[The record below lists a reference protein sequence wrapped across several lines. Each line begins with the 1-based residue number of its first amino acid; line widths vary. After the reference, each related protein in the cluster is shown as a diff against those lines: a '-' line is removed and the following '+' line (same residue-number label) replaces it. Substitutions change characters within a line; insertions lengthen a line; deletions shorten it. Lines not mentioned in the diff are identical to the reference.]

1 MESTFTDMFSLREG
15 ESPLD
20 AVKRIRAH
28 PHFPY
33 LGEFDIVNLVV
44 FLNKTSSKYSKTN
57 IKYEMYLLFI
67 SYHLLP
73 SAYATCRIGE
83 IYLCGRKNKKTS
95 PIRNIRRN
103 YNKALQYL
111 TLASR
116 FNYPKAYYLLGLLY
130 CDLRNYDDMLHFL
143 ELSASMCYPDALFQL
158 GMLYFNGKDN
168 IIKKNFQKA
177 YKYFEHSATHGHNSG
192 IFMLKNFGDSIM
204 SRYISQR
211 IDEMISNGMSPITQG
226 ECPIC
231 FEEKVGYKLSCH
243 EKHFVCCECLDQ
255 LLEAEILATGQIK
268 CPMCRALS

>member
-1 MESTFTDMFSLREG
+1 MESIFTGMFSLKEK
-15 ESPLD
+15 ESPLS
-20 AVKRIRAH
+20 AVARIRAH
-28 PHFPY
+28 PQFPY

-44 FLNKTSSKYSKTN
+44 FLNKTSSKYLRTN
-57 IKYEMYLLFI
+57 IKYELYLLFI

-83 IYLCGRKNKKTS
+83 IYLHGRKNKKAS
-95 PIRNIRRN
+95 PIKNIRRN
-103 YNKALQYL
+103 YKKALQYL

-116 FNYPKAYYLLGLLY
+116 FNDPKAYYLIGILY

-143 ELSASMCYPDALFQL
+143 ELSASMCYPDALIQL

-177 YKYFEHSATHGHNSG
+177 YKYFEHSATHGHNTG
-192 IFMLKNFGDSIM
+192 IFMMKNFGDSIK
-204 SRYISQR
+204 SQYISQR

-231 FEEKVGYKLSCH
+231 ADGKVGYKLSCH
-243 EKHFVCCECLDQ
+243 ETHFVCCECLER

>member
-1 MESTFTDMFSLREG
+1 MESIFTNMFSLKEK
-15 ESPLD
+15 ESPLS
-20 AVKRIRAH
+20 AVARIRAH
-28 PHFPY
+28 PQFPY
-33 LGEFDIVNLVV
+33 LSEFDIVNLVT
-44 FLNKTSSKYSKTN
+44 FLNKTSFEYLRTN
-57 IKYEMYLLFI
+57 IKYELYLLFI

-116 FNYPKAYYLLGLLY
+116 FNYPKAYYLIGILY
-130 CDLRNYDDMLHFL
+130 CNLRNYDDMLHFL

-158 GMLYFNGKDN
+158 GIIYFHGKTS
-168 IIKKNFQKA
+168 IKKNFQKA
-177 YKYFEHSATHGHNSG
+177 YKYFEHSANHGNNSG
-192 IFMLKNFGDSIM
+192 IFMMKNFGDSIK
-204 SRYISQR
+204 SQYISQR
-211 IDEMISNGMSPITQG
+211 IDEMRANGMSSITKG

-231 FEEKVGYKLSCH
+231 VDAKVGYKLSCH
-243 EKHFVCCECLDQ
+243 ETHFVCCECLER

-268 CPMCRALS
+268 CPMCRAIS

>member
-1 MESTFTDMFSLREG
+1 MESTFTDMFSLSEG

-20 AVKRIRAH
+20 AVARIRAH
-28 PHFPY
+28 PQFPY
-33 LGEFDIVNLVV
+33 LNESDIANLVV
-44 FLNKTSSKYSKTN
+44 FLNKTSFKYSKTD

-73 SAYATCRIGE
+73 SGYATCRIGE
-83 IYLCGRKNKKTS
+83 IYLYGRKNKKVS

-111 TLASR
+111 TMASTI
-116 FNYPKAYYLLGLLY
+116 NYPKANYLLGMLY
-130 CDLRNYDDMLHFL
+130 YDQRNYDDMLHYL
-143 ELSASMCYPDALFQL
+143 KLSASVCYPDALFQL
-158 GMLYFNGKDN
+158 GIIYFHGKTT
-168 IIKKNFQKA
+168 IKQNFQKA
-177 YKYFEHSATHGHNSG
+177 YKYFKHCAQHKNNLG
-192 IFMLKNFGDSIM
+192 IFMLNNYGDSIK
-204 SRYISQR
+204 SQYVSQR

-231 FEEKVGYKLSCH
+231 LEQKVGYTLSCH
-243 EKHFVCCECLDQ
+243 ETHFVCCQCLDR